1 MFKFV
6 LIDQSLTDVGGH
18 HYEYARRVL
27 GAAEAAGYRP
37 VLAANRKCKQ
47 SDVDGVAVHPVY
59 QFGFWDQPA
68 GANWGKRLARIS
80 RRLAGRW
87 FSIKLAL
94 LLSPWGALWSQR
106 HDAAQCLPLARTGPV
121 RDRLI
126 LMAAFGVLWMACVA
140 RVAARI
146 AVAAI
151 PFTGYLARV
160 RAEFRQS
167 APQAL
172 GPVMAIL
179 RRPGVFARWL
189 LGQRKTKAFAADTRR
204 LLSRLSL
211 EDGDVI
217 FIPTIEPNE
226 MLGISMLFQQMPE
239 AMRPS
244 WHLLYRRNIYT
255 GRDADY
261 STADEG
267 LRSLRNA
274 FRQFNDGRGAARVF
288 FYTDTDQL
296 TDQYNRLGAVQ
307 FATLPIPVDAEYAAP
322 RSRAED
328 AATRQPASQTAPLCV
343 SYVGDARPEKGYHHL
358 PRLVQ
363 DVWCDTVVEG
373 RARFRFQSNFHT
385 EHGEPRA
392 IVARAQLASCPSDFV
407 QLLLKPL
414 ASDEYRELIVNS
426 DLMLVLYDRDNYYA
440 RSSGVFAE
448 AMAAGVPAIVPG
460 GSWMALAL
468 ADAIDAHHAALLQR
482 SDIRRI
488 EVNGV
493 ELNWRSDGLR
503 DDQTLIDGEL
513 RLGGQRD
520 RLCHLDVPGESNYL
534 LVEFRDR
541 SVVGGNFV
549 QLAVECQ
556 AQDAAPSGKRP
567 SAAKAMIGG
576 RPEQRASALFTLP
589 AGAEHIALRWRGA
602 FTHKT
607 ISLTDIRF
615 HFLESPSELPRG
627 AAGAVYTDPGE
638 IADALREV
646 VRHAQHYRTT
656 AHQKSLTWAAFHEPD
671 NLVRQLL
678 DRAGQRADAYDR
690 RRRNRVHSV
699 RAQRPRHLA
708 RDVRQE
714 LATA

>member
-27 GAAEAAGYRP
+27 GAAEAAGYQP
-37 VLAANRKCKQ
+37 VLATNRKCKQ
-47 SDVDGVAVHPVY
+47 SDVEGVAVHPVY

-68 GANWGKRLARIS
+68 GGANCGKGLGRLTQTIR
-80 RRLAGRW
+80 GRW
-87 FSIKLAL
+87 FSVKLAL
-94 LLSPWGALWSQR
+94 LLSPLGALWAQR
-106 HDAAQCLPLARTGPV
+106 HDAGQCLRLARSGPV

-126 LMAAFGVLWMACVA
+126 LMAAFGVLWLACVA
-140 RVAARI
+140 RAAARI
-146 AVAAI
+146 AVAAV
-151 PFTGYLARV
+151 PFAGYFARV
-160 RAEFRQS
+160 RAAFNQS
-167 APQAL
+167 APQAF
-172 GPVMAIL
+172 GPVMAVL

-204 LLSRLSL
+204 LFSRLSL
-211 EDGDVI
+211 EDGDVV

-261 STADEG
+261 ATADEG
-267 LRSLRNA
+267 LRSLRNV
-274 FRQFNDGRGAARVF
+274 FRQFNDGRGTARVF

-322 RSRAED
+322 RLRAEN
-328 AATRQPASQTAPLCV
+328 AATRKPAPQTAPLCV

-363 DVWCDTVVEG
+363 DVWHDTVVQG
-373 RARFRFQSNFHT
+373 RARFRLQSNFNT
-385 EHGEPRA
+385 EHGEPHA
-392 IVARAQLASCPSDFV
+392 IVARAQLASCSSNFV

-414 ASDEYRELIVNS
+414 ASNEYRELIVNS

-468 ADAIDAHHAALLQR
+468 TDAIDAHHASLLQR

-488 EVNGV
+488 EVNGAA
-493 ELNWRSDGLR
+493 LNWRSEGLR
-503 DDQTLIDGEL
+503 DDQKLIDGEL

-549 QLAVECQ
+549 QLAVECK
-556 AQDAAPSGKRP
+556 AQDAAHSGKRP
-567 SAAKAMIGG
+567 SATTAMIGG
-576 RPEQRASALFTLP
+576 RPEQRASALFAVP
-589 AGAEHIALRWRGA
+589 SGAEHIALRWRGA
-602 FTHKT
+602 FTPKT

-615 HFLESPSELPRG
+615 HFLTSPSGLPRG
-627 AAGAVYTDPGE
+627 AAGVVYTEPGD
-638 IADALREV
+638 ISDSLREV
-646 VRHAQHYRTT
+646 VRYAEHYQMT
-656 AHQKSLTWAAFHEPD
+656 ARQKSLKWAAFHEPG
-671 NLVRQLL
+671 NLVCQLL
-678 DRAGQRADAYDR
+678 DRAGQGADTASR
-690 RRRNRVHSV
+690 GETV
-699 RAQRPRHLA
+699 QRDSHEVEVFTKVA
-708 RDVRQE
+708 
-714 LATA
+714 A

>member
-27 GAAEAAGYRP
+27 GAAESAGYQP

-68 GANWGKRLARIS
+68 GANWGKRLGRIS
-80 RRLAGRW
+80 RRLGGRW
-87 FSIKLAL
+87 FSVKLAL

-106 HDAAQCLPLARTGPV
+106 HDAAQCLRLARTGPV

-140 RVAARI
+140 RAVARI

-151 PFTGYLARV
+151 PFTGYFARV
-160 RAEFRQS
+160 RAEFKQS
-167 APQAL
+167 APQAFA
-172 GPVMAIL
+172 PVMVVL
-179 RRPGVFARWL
+179 RRPAVFAHWL

-204 LLSRLSL
+204 LLARLSL
-211 EDGDVI
+211 EDGDVV

-226 MLGISMLFQQMPE
+226 MLGISLLFRQMPE

-267 LRSLRNA
+267 LRSLRNS
-274 FRQFNDGRGAARVF
+274 FRQFNDGRGTARVF

-296 TDQYNRLGAVQ
+296 TDQYNRLGAVP
-307 FATLPIPVDAEYAAP
+307 FATLPIPVDAEYAAG
-322 RSRAED
+322 RSLAEK
-328 AATRQPASQTAPLCV
+328 AATYKTASATAPLCV

-358 PRLVQ
+358 PRLVH
-363 DVWCDTVVEG
+363 DVWHDSVVKG
-373 RARFRFQSNFHT
+373 RVRFRFQSNFNT

-392 IVARAQLASCPSDFV
+392 IVGRAQLASFPRDLV

-414 ASDEYRELIVNS
+414 ASDEYRELIVDS

-448 AMAAGVPAIVPG
+448 AMAAGVPTVVPG

-468 ADAIDAHHAALLQR
+468 ADAIDTHHASLLQR
-482 SDIRRI
+482 ADIRRI
-488 EVNGV
+488 AVDGA
-493 ELNWRSDGLR
+493 ELGWRSAGLD
-503 DDQTLIDGEL
+503 DDQKLIDGEL

-549 QLAVECQ
+549 HLAAECT
-556 AQDAAPSGKRP
+556 AHETIPPGSRP
-567 SAAKAMIGG
+567 RAAKAMIGG
-576 RPEQRASALFTLP
+576 RPDQRASALFSVP
-589 AGAEHIALRWRGA
+589 SGATRIELRWRGA

-607 ISLTDIRF
+607 ISLSDIRF
-615 HFLESPSELPRG
+615 HFLKSPDELPRG
-627 AAGAVYTDPGE
+627 AAGVVYTEPDE

-646 VRHAQHYRTT
+646 VRHAEHYRTT
-656 AHQKSLTWAAFHEPD
+656 ARQKSLKWAAFHEPA

-678 DRAGQRADAYDR
+678 DRAGQLAGSDSRGE
-690 RRRNRVHSV
+690 SV
-699 RAQRPRHLA
+699 QHDSHEVEVFTKVAA
-708 RDVRQE
+708 
-714 LATA
+714 